1 MKTSRQLAMP
11 LKPLVG
17 MRAIE
22 RVLLR
27 HAFAQVPEVKLLVAV
42 MCQAMA
48 DAISTDE
55 YIRRRAYRFL
65 VGDRLDYLS
74 GLVGLEPEFVRE
86 VARRSRYFNNEPL
99 PKPKK
104 PSRKTGAR

>member
-1 MKTSRQLAMP
+1 M
-11 LKPLVG
+11 
-17 MRAIE
+17 
-22 RVLLR
+22 
-27 HAFAQVPEVKLLVAV
+27 LVAV

-86 VARRSRYFNNEPL
+86 VARRSRYFSNEPL

>member
-1 MKTSRQLAMP
+1 MKSSKPQAKQI
-11 LKPLVG
+11 KPLVG

-42 MCQAMA
+42 LCQGMA
-48 DAISTDE
+48 DAVSSDE

-65 VGDRLDYLS
+65 VGGRLDYLS
-74 GLVGLEPEFVRE
+74 NLVGLEPEFVRE
-86 VARRSRYFNNEPL
+86 VARRSRYFNNEL
-99 PKPKK
+99 LHKPNKIL
-104 PSRKTGAR
+104 RKIGAR